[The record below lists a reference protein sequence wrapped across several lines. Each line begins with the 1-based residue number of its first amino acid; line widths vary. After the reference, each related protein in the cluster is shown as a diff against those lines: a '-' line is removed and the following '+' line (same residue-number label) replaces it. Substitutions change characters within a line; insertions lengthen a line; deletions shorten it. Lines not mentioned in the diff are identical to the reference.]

1 MAYKFQLGNAIM
13 SGSLT
18 QKEGLNA
25 GDDGLSNAGAIA
37 GATTITATGIISSSA
52 DVKAAQLYIQD
63 TVVIDN
69 LADVYVNN
77 INGNGT
83 LSLND
88 GTNTVSNT
96 ELLILSG
103 ATVTTAELNILDN
116 ADPSI
121 NSLSLPDNTTITT
134 FAASILDDADEA
146 TFKATVNL
154 EIGTDVQAYDADL
167 DTLSGMQSGAPAA
180 LALLTSAEIALLDGA
195 SSSNNTASKAVVLDG
210 SGNLTLDGDLIVLG
224 STFSASVGTLLI
236 EDALINIGDGQAS
249 YADGYGI
256 EFGTSG
262 SSWASLKTAQVN
274 SANHLS
280 SSLPLA
286 ASSFY
291 GDGSN
296 LTNVSATGL
305 EETVQ
310 SISSTGTINMNSGLQ
325 ILVDVS
331 AGGFTLT
338 LPSAGSVEGKILK
351 IKKKNNSTNVLTLDT
366 ASGNIDGASSI
377 QLESGF
383 AAVNIIS
390 DGTDFYVI

>member
-1 MAYKFQLGNAIM
+1 M
-13 SGSLT
+13 
-18 QKEGLNA
+18 
-25 GDDGLSNAGAIA
+25 
-37 GATTITATGIISSSA
+37 
-52 DVKAAQLYIQD
+52 
-63 TVVIDN
+63 
-69 LADVYVNN
+69 
-77 INGNGT
+77 
-83 LSLND
+83 
-88 GTNTVSNT
+88 
-96 ELLILSG
+96 
-103 ATVTTAELNILDN
+103 
-116 ADPSI
+116 
-121 NSLSLPDNTTITT
+121 
-134 FAASILDDADEA
+134 
-146 TFKATVNL
+146 